1 MYWQDSHPLPFWL
14 KTRHKVELVLATL
27 FLLPRTQSMGR
38 RGTEHK
44 RSDITLPRRITAR
57 INVAITAASRS
68 CNCAPWKVC
77 GCTVLEVPDLRSSTP
92 SVDTRLESGT
102 RNEIE
107 TKSYLTYAP
116 SVNRL
121 SAVEEDGVIVN
132 LNDAVDLDSS
142 EEEPAVAVEKPRK
155 LEVSKKGVKRGQ
167 PNDVGYKKHK
177 ASKVT
182 KNNSSSSSTKHR
194 ERSRDRAGPDDH
206 WRRRGV
212 WGIRR

>member
-1 MYWQDSHPLPFWL
+1 MNAFCVQLKASFEGGVDICKNPFVQRCCLKIVSCKRTRFKLFRNVQQAHHLMYWQDSHPLPFWL

-44 RSDITLPRRITAR
+44 RSDISLPRRITAR

-92 SVDTRLESGT
+92 SVDARLESGT
-102 RNEIE
+102 RNEID

-116 SVNRL
+116 SVNI
-121 SAVEEDGVIVN
+121 S
-132 LNDAVDLDSS
+132 
-142 EEEPAVAVEKPRK
+142 
-155 LEVSKKGVKRGQ
+155 
-167 PNDVGYKKHK
+167 Y
-177 ASKVT
+177 
-182 KNNSSSSSTKHR
+182 
-194 ERSRDRAGPDDH
+194 
-206 WRRRGV
+206 
-212 WGIRR
+212 